1 MIGVF
6 GVKEEDVVEV
16 SKVVVVEEKE
26 EDWLP
31 PPPKKPSVNGV
42 LSNDS
47 TLQALRLWLTTI
59 SYVIILMLLI
69 PNLLVVS
76 NACHTM
82 MFTMHVCL

>member
-6 GVKEEDVVEV
+6 GEKEEDAVEV
-16 SKVVVVEEKE
+16 SKVVVAEEKE

-47 TLQALRLWLTTI
+47 TLQALRLWLTGI
-59 SYVIILMLLI
+59 SYMMILVLLI
-69 PNLLVVS
+69 
-76 NACHTM
+76 
-82 MFTMHVCL
+82 